1 MDTIAK
7 DLEEL
12 KVRFDTAPKLY
23 EKKDFQK
30 LLHVIEHLSEG
41 GIEKPDEPEKPEE
54 PEEPAPAPIPEVK
67 DHKQYKGDTSRA
79 IAKIKKRKKIKFTED
94 GFAIAD
100 KAIGQ
105 NATFH
110 LNEKIYLNT
119 NNNNKKITVRS
130 KKILLDSILDT
141 TALYQHIILIYRVK
155 NTDSFQVVD
164 YGKYSR
170 IFTYRRNTRYIDGI
184 REKKV
189 IEKKV
194 PTLTLSQLNVL
205 AHDEPEQDCLN
216 ELQNIFEKLNLVQK
230 HDRDRLNYGVRI
242 YTKHTQS
249 AGVSRKRSRSPIF
262 NRKKN
267 EILQIWF

>member
-54 PEEPAPAPIPEVK
+54 SAPSPVPEVK

-100 KAIGQ
+100 KAMG
-105 NATFH
+105 
-110 LNEKIYLNT
+110 
-119 NNNNKKITVRS
+119 KK
-130 KKILLDSILDT
+130 
-141 TALYQHIILIYRVK
+141 
-155 NTDSFQVVD
+155 
-164 YGKYSR
+164 
-170 IFTYRRNTRYIDGI
+170 
-184 REKKV
+184 
-189 IEKKV
+189 
-194 PTLTLSQLNVL
+194 
-205 AHDEPEQDCLN
+205 
-216 ELQNIFEKLNLVQK
+216 
-230 HDRDRLNYGVRI
+230 
-242 YTKHTQS
+242 
-249 AGVSRKRSRSPIF
+249 
-262 NRKKN
+262 
-267 EILQIWF
+267 